1 MPKMNAFLLIWPKEM
16 KNRISKNLIL
26 SLLLVLFIAQGG
38 IGYWVLQHKIWL
50 VKKEM
55 KALVMGSVSEDQ
67 LTPIHL
73 SEVEFN
79 QLDWPEPWE
88 FLYKG
93 QMYDISRKE
102 FHNDGSVTLYAVL
115 DTEENELKALVR
127 SLVKNSSDK
136 KQTQE
141 HLNFFY
147 KFQSQ
152 WTCDFEPLEIPFLD
166 STSIHFASNR
176 FFISSPHV
184 RLNELPPNC

>member
-1 MPKMNAFLLIWPKEM
+1 M
-16 KNRISKNLIL
+16 KNPISKNFIV

-38 IGYWVLQHKIWL
+38 IGYWILQHKIWL

-55 KALVMGSVSEDQ
+55 KALVMGHVQEDQ

-73 SEVEFN
+73 SQAEFK
-79 QLDWPEPWE
+79 QLEWPEPWE
-88 FLYKG
+88 FMYKG
-93 QMYDISRKE
+93 NMYDISRKE
-102 FHNDGSVTLYAVL
+102 FHKDGSVTLYAVM

-141 HLNFFY
+141 QLNFFY

-152 WTCDFEPLEIPFLD
+152 WVCEFEIIQIPKLECQL
-166 STSIHFASNR
+166 SHFCTTR
-176 FFISSPHV
+176 FYISSPHV

>member
-1 MPKMNAFLLIWPKEM
+1 MKYRAPKTFI
-16 KNRISKNLIL
+16 ISM
-26 SLLLVLFIAQGG
+26 LLLLFLAQGG

-50 VKKEM
+50 LKKEM
-55 KALVMGSVSEDQ
+55 KALVMGSVAEDQ

-73 SEVEFN
+73 TEVEFN
-79 QLDWPEPWE
+79 QLEWPEPWE
-88 FLYKG
+88 FLYNG

-102 FHNDGSVTLYAVL
+102 FHTDGSVTLFAVL

-127 SLVKNSSDK
+127 SMVKNSSDK

-141 HLNFFY
+141 QLHFFY

-152 WTCDFEPLEIPFLD
+152 WTCDFEPLEIPFLEFH
-166 STSIHFASNR
+166 SIHFASNR

-184 RLNELPPNC
+184 RMNELPPNC

>member
-1 MPKMNAFLLIWPKEM
+1 M
-16 KNRISKNLIL
+16 
-26 SLLLVLFIAQGG
+26 LFIAQGG
-38 IGYWVLQHKIWL
+38 IGYWVLQHKLWL

-55 KALVMGSVSEDQ
+55 KALVMGNVSEDQ
-67 LTPIHL
+67 LTLIQL
-73 SEVEFN
+73 SQEEFN
-79 QLDWPEPWE
+79 ELEWPEPWE

-102 FHNDGSVTLYAVL
+102 FHTNGSVALYAVL
-115 DTEENELKALVR
+115 DTEENELKTLVR

-152 WTCDFEPLEIPFLD
+152 WICDFIFIEIRFFE
-166 STSIHFASNR
+166 SRSIHFDTNR
-176 FFISSPHV
+176 FFVSSPHARV
-184 RLNELPPNC
+184 NELPPNC

>member
-1 MPKMNAFLLIWPKEM
+1 M
-16 KNRISKNLIL
+16 KNPISKNFIV

-38 IGYWVLQHKIWL
+38 IGYWLLQHKIWL

-55 KALVMGSVSEDQ
+55 KALVMGNVNEDQ

-73 SEVEFN
+73 SQEEFN
-79 QLDWPEPWE
+79 HLEWPEPWE
-88 FLYKG
+88 FLYEGK
-93 QMYDISRKE
+93 MYDISRKE
-102 FHNDGSVTLYAVL
+102 FHKDGSVTLYAVM
-115 DTEENELKALVR
+115 DTEENELKILVR

-141 HLNFFY
+141 QLNFFY

-152 WTCDFEPLEIPFLD
+152 WTCDFEPIEIPFFD
-166 STSIHFASNR
+166 SRAHHFDSKR
-176 FFISSPHV
+176 FFVSSPHV

>member
-1 MPKMNAFLLIWPKEM
+1 M
-16 KNRISKNLIL
+16 KNLISKNFIL

-38 IGYWVLQHKIWL
+38 IGYWVLQHKLWL

-55 KALVMGSVSEDQ
+55 KALVLGCVEEDK
-67 LTPIHL
+67 LTSIHL
-73 SEVEFN
+73 SKAEFK
-79 QLDWPEPWE
+79 QLEWPEPWE
-88 FLYKG
+88 FLYNG
-93 QMYDISRKE
+93 NMYDIARKE
-102 FHNDGSVTLYAVL
+102 IHKDGSVTLYAIM
-115 DTEENELKALVR
+115 DTKENELKSLVR

-141 HLNFFY
+141 QLHFFY

-152 WTCDFEPLEIPFLD
+152 WTYDFNFIEMPFLE
-166 STSIHFASNR
+166 SRSIHFATNR

>member
-1 MPKMNAFLLIWPKEM
+1 M
-16 KNRISKNLIL
+16 KALISKNLIL

-38 IGYWVLQHKIWL
+38 IGYWILQHKIWL

-55 KALVMGSVSEDQ
+55 KALVMGNVHEDQ

-73 SEVEFN
+73 SQEEFD
-79 QLDWPEPWE
+79 QLEWPEPWE
-88 FLYKG
+88 FLYQGK
-93 QMYDISRKE
+93 MYDISRKE
-102 FHNDGSVTLYAVL
+102 FHKNGSVTLYAVM

-141 HLNFFY
+141 QLNFFY
-147 KFQSQ
+147 KLQSHC
-152 WTCDFEPLEIPFLD
+152 TCDVDSIEIPF
-166 STSIHFASNR
+166 SESFSIHFPTHR
-176 FFISSPHV
+176 FFNSSPHV

>member
-1 MPKMNAFLLIWPKEM
+1 M
-16 KNRISKNLIL
+16 KNQIPKYLIL

-38 IGYWVLQHKIWL
+38 IGYWVLQHKLWL

-55 KALVMGSVSEDQ
+55 KALVLGGVNEDK

-73 SEVEFN
+73 SESEFK
-79 QLDWPEPWE
+79 QLEWPEPWE
-88 FLYKG
+88 FLYQG

-102 FHNDGSVTLYAVL
+102 FHSDGSVTLYAIM
-115 DTEENELKALVR
+115 DTEENELKSLVR

-136 KQTQE
+136 KQTKEQ
-141 HLNFFY
+141 LNFFY

-152 WTCDFEPLEIPFLD
+152 WTCDFNTIEIPFLE
-166 STSIHFASNR
+166 SSFNHFPTHR

-184 RLNELPPNC
+184 RLNELPPIL

>member
-1 MPKMNAFLLIWPKEM
+1 M
-16 KNRISKNLIL
+16 KNRIPKNFIL

-38 IGYWVLQHKIWL
+38 IGYWILQHKIWL

-55 KALVMGSVSEDQ
+55 KALVMGNVHEDQ

-73 SEVEFN
+73 SQEEFN
-79 QLDWPEPWE
+79 HLEWPEPWE
-88 FLYKG
+88 FLYNGK
-93 QMYDISRKE
+93 MYDISRKE
-102 FHNDGSVTLYAVL
+102 FHKDGSVTLYAVM
-115 DTEENELKALVR
+115 DTEENELKTLVR

-141 HLNFFY
+141 QLNFFY
-147 KFQSQ
+147 KLQSQ
-152 WTCDFEPLEIPFLD
+152 WTCDFNFIEIPISESSSF
-166 STSIHFASNR
+166 HFATKR